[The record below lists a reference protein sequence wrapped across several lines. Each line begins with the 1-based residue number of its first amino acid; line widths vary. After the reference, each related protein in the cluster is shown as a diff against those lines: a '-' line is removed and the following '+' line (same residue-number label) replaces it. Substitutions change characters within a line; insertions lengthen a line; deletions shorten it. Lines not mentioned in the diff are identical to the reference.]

1 MSAIAQAHR
10 ERRLPKQQLAIL
22 AICRFAEPLASTSL
36 FPYLPEMIRSFA
48 IPESEV
54 GKWAGLAAAMFSLCQ
69 ACMGIPWGRFSD
81 LYGRK
86 TAILLGLTSTMFTS
100 LLWGFSTSLPMAI
113 VARSLA
119 GAGNGNVGIIRTV
132 VAEMVPFKELQ
143 PRAFSIMPLVWN
155 VGSIFGPTIGGALAN
170 PLNVKP
176 GEVIEDPS
184 FFQRF
189 PYALPNLVSA
199 CFFAIGIT
207 NGLLFLEETLE
218 TKKGQRDYGRV
229 VGEKITGMLKS
240 HVLKVEEIL
249 HLRSSSSA
257 REEAETEPL
266 LKPQEDE
273 EAAPND
279 EPAKPTSPPPG
290 LREIMTPQSA
300 LNLLVYFGLA
310 MHTMAFDQLL
320 PVYMSYPSINLGSP
334 QDITPPSPN
343 SSPLKFA
350 GGFSLDHFRIGLIST
365 CYGVCGM
372 LIQFFVFP
380 PVARRLGVL
389 YCLKW
394 CACVFPLAYFAM
406 PFTALL
412 PTQQTQIG
420 VGFAVMML
428 KCVCGIFA
436 YPCSTILITNSA
448 SSLRVLGTLNGIATS
463 VAAIGRAAGPALGG
477 SVFSYG
483 VKRGFVIAPWWAMA
497 LVAVLAAIPVFWLR
511 EGEGF
516 GGDEGDSDGEEED
529 EDERENGTT
538 DGEAHEAGKSCSA
551 NGPSH
556 QPPHEHEDEANDEVG
571 GLLTRTNT
579 TSSAGVVDA
588 GSASGLAPGSR
599 RGSQSQML
607 SRKNSRGMRR
617 TSIPIGM
624 GGQPITMP
632 QMAPSPLT
640 SVAHIEQ
647 KPPGQQ
653 RPYPKPDKIRRIPF
667 SYPKTGL
674 QGETYYLQ
682 WGALDSDISP
692 LICLHGGP
700 GAAHNYLLPIS
711 LIWKDYGIPV
721 IMYDQ
726 IGCGKSTHFSE
737 KKGDKEFWTP
747 ELFMAELDNLK
758 DHLGI
763 QHFHLLGQSWGG
775 MLGGQYAIERQ
786 PSGLKKLIISDSP
799 SDMVQWV
806 EVANRLRKDLPRDVR
821 ETLDRCEREGRTDS
835 EEYEEAVNYFYSLHV
850 CRLTP
855 FPQELVDSFANI
867 KEDGTVYE
875 TMNGPSEFY
884 VIGTLKHW
892 SISEGLKKI
901 TAKTVPGGM
910 LIINGYFD
918 EAQDETCVAFFQN
931 PSCRTKW
938 VRYALSSHMP
948 MLEET
953 EAYVRDL
960 GTFLTSE

>member
-1 MSAIAQAHR
+1 
-10 ERRLPKQQLAIL
+10 
-22 AICRFAEPLASTSL
+22 
-36 FPYLPEMIRSFA
+36 
-48 IPESEV
+48 
-54 GKWAGLAAAMFSLCQ
+54 
-69 ACMGIPWGRFSD
+69 
-81 LYGRK
+81 
-86 TAILLGLTSTMFTS
+86 
-100 LLWGFSTSLPMAI
+100 
-113 VARSLA
+113 
-119 GAGNGNVGIIRTV
+119 
-132 VAEMVPFKELQ
+132 
-143 PRAFSIMPLVWN
+143 
-155 VGSIFGPTIGGALAN
+155 
-170 PLNVKP
+170 
-176 GEVIEDPS
+176 
-184 FFQRF
+184 
-189 PYALPNLVSA
+189 
-199 CFFAIGIT
+199 
-207 NGLLFLEETLE
+207 
-218 TKKGQRDYGRV
+218 
-229 VGEKITGMLKS
+229 
-240 HVLKVEEIL
+240 
-249 HLRSSSSA
+249 
-257 REEAETEPL
+257 
-266 LKPQEDE
+266 
-273 EAAPND
+273 
-279 EPAKPTSPPPG
+279 
-290 LREIMTPQSA
+290 
-300 LNLLVYFGLA
+300 
-310 MHTMAFDQLL
+310 
-320 PVYMSYPSINLGSP
+320 
-334 QDITPPSPN
+334 
-343 SSPLKFA
+343 
-350 GGFSLDHFRIGLIST
+350 
-365 CYGVCGM
+365 
-372 LIQFFVFP
+372 
-380 PVARRLGVL
+380 
-389 YCLKW
+389 
-394 CACVFPLAYFAM
+394 
-406 PFTALL
+406 
-412 PTQQTQIG
+412 
-420 VGFAVMML
+420 
-428 KCVCGIFA
+428 
-436 YPCSTILITNSA
+436 
-448 SSLRVLGTLNGIATS
+448 
-463 VAAIGRAAGPALGG
+463 
-477 SVFSYG
+477 
-483 VKRGFVIAPWWAMA
+483 
-497 LVAVLAAIPVFWLR
+497 
-511 EGEGF
+511 
-516 GGDEGDSDGEEED
+516 
-529 EDERENGTT
+529 
-538 DGEAHEAGKSCSA
+538 
-551 NGPSH
+551 
-556 QPPHEHEDEANDEVG
+556 
-571 GLLTRTNT
+571 
-579 TSSAGVVDA
+579 
-588 GSASGLAPGSR
+588 
-599 RGSQSQML
+599 
-607 SRKNSRGMRR
+607 
-617 TSIPIGM
+617 
-624 GGQPITMP
+624 MP

-653 RPYPKPDKIRRIPF
+653 RPYPKPDKIGRIPF

-918 EAQDETCVAFFQN
+918 EGKAFWNRVDPCFEEIFLELMHPPPLAQDETCVAFFQN

>member
-36 FPYLPEMIRSFA
+36 FPYLPEMIRSFS

-81 LYGRK
+81 IYGRK

-170 PLNVKP
+170 PLDVKP
-176 GEVIEDPS
+176 GDVIEDPS
-184 FFQRF
+184 LFQRF

-218 TKKGQRDYGRV
+218 TKKGKRDYGRV
-229 VGEKITGMLKS
+229 VGEKITGLVKS
-240 HVLKVEEIL
+240 HVVKVEEIL
-249 HLRSSSSA
+249 HLRSSSSSSA
-257 REEAETEPL
+257 REETETEPL
-266 LKPQEDE
+266 LKPQDDE

-279 EPAKPTSPPPG
+279 EPAKSTSPPPG
-290 LREIMTPQSA
+290 LKEIMTPQSA

-320 PVYMSYPSINLGSP
+320 PVYMSYPSINTGSP
-334 QDITPPSPN
+334 SDITPPSPD

-365 CYGVCGM
+365 CYGICGM
-372 LIQFFVFP
+372 LIQFFIFP

-394 CACVFPLAYFAM
+394 CACVFPLAYFIM

-412 PTQQTQIG
+412 PTQETQIG

-448 SSLRVLGTLNGIATS
+448 SSLRVLGTLNGFATS

-516 GGDEGDSDGEEED
+516 GGDEGDSDDEEERD
-529 EDERENGTT
+529 GGGTDAM
-538 DGEAHEAGKSCSA
+538 DGGVQGGGKSGSA
-551 NGPSH
+551 KGPPDQH
-556 QPPHEHEDEANDEVG
+556 PQENEDEANDEVG
-571 GLLTRTNT
+571 GLLIRTNT
-579 TSSAGVVDA
+579 ASSAGIADA

-607 SRKNSRGMRR
+607 SRKNSRGMR
-617 TSIPIGM
+617 P
-624 GGQPITMP
+624 MP
-632 QMAPSPLT
+632 QMAPSPLS

-653 RPYPKPDKIRRIPF
+653 RPYPNPDKTGRIPF

-682 WGALDSDISP
+682 WGSLDSDKTP

-726 IGCGKSTHFSE
+726 IGCGKSTHFSD
-737 KKGDKEFWTP
+737 KKGDKDFWTP

-763 QHFHLLGQSWGG
+763 QQFHLLGQSWGG
-775 MLGGQYAIERQ
+775 MLGGQYAIDRQ
-786 PSGLKKLIISDSP
+786 PTGLRKLIISDSP

-806 EVANRLRKDLPRDVR
+806 EVANRLRKDLPKDVR

-850 CRLTP
+850 CRITP

-901 TAKTVPGGM
+901 TAKTAPGGM

-953 EAYVRDL
+953 EAYVRDV